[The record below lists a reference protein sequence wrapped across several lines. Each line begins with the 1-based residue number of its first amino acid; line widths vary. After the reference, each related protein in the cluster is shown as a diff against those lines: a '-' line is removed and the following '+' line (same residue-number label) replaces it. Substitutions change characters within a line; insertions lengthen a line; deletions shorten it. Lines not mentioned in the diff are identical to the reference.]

1 MDAFLSVDPVMIVLR
16 FFHIVAGA
24 AWFGASFLFT
34 GFVGPS
40 AAETAPSSG
49 QLMSVV
55 VKRRRVAKVLA
66 GLAITT
72 VIAGWLMWLRNA
84 FASPSMGDWVFSSFG
99 LVLTIGGVAATA
111 AAYFGITGI
120 GNNVERLVDLGDEV
134 AASGGPP
141 TPEQGAR
148 MAHLGAEIAKHGR
161 IDIVLLFIAVAAM
174 ATARYW

>member
-1 MDAFLSVDPVMIVLR
+1 MDPLMLVLR
-16 FFHIVAGA
+16 FLHIVAGA
-24 AWFGASFLFT
+24 AWFGSAFLFT

-49 QLMSVV
+49 ALMSAVIK
-55 VKRRRVAKVLA
+55 KRRFAKIIA

-72 VIAGWLMWLRNA
+72 VIVGWTLWLKNA
-84 FASPSMGDWVFSSFG
+84 LAYPSIGDWVTSSFG
-99 LVLTIGGVAATA
+99 LVLTIGGVLATA
-111 AAYFGITGI
+111 AAYTGITGI
-120 GNNVERLVDLGDEV
+120 GNNVEKLVEIGDQV

-148 MAHLGAEIAKHGR
+148 MAHLGAEIQRHSR
-161 IDIVLLFIAVAAM
+161 VDIVLLFLAVTAM

>member
-1 MDAFLSVDPVMIVLR
+1 MDPVMLVLR
-16 FFHIVAGA
+16 LFHIVAGGL
-24 AWFGASFLFT
+24 WFGSAFLFA

-49 QLMSVV
+49 ALMSAL
-55 VKRRRVAKVLA
+55 VKKRRVATILA
-66 GLAITT
+66 ALAITT
-72 VIAGWLMWLRNA
+72 VIAGWLMWVWNA
-84 FASPSMGDWVFSSFG
+84 LAYPSIGDWVTSTYG
-99 LVLTIGGVAATA
+99 LVLTIGGLAATA

-120 GNNVERLVDLGDEV
+120 GNNVEKLVELGDEV

-148 MAHLGAEIAKHGR
+148 MAHLGAEIAKHGK
-161 IDIVLLFIAVAAM
+161 IDLALLFIAVAAM

>member
-1 MDAFLSVDPVMIVLR
+1 VDPLMLVLR
-16 FFHIVAGA
+16 FLHIVAGA
-24 AWFGASFLFT
+24 AWFGSAFLFT

-49 QLMSVV
+49 ALMSAVIK
-55 VKRRRVAKVLA
+55 KRRFAKIIA

-72 VIAGWLMWLRNA
+72 VIVGWTLWLKNA
-84 FASPSMGDWVFSSFG
+84 LAYPSIGDWVTSSFG
-99 LVLTIGGVAATA
+99 LVLTIGGVLATA
-111 AAYFGITGI
+111 AAYTGITGI
-120 GNNVERLVDLGDEV
+120 GNNVEKLVEIGDQV

-148 MAHLGAEIAKHGR
+148 MAHLGAEIQRHSR
-161 IDIVLLFIAVAAM
+161 VDIVLLFLAVTAM